1 LSYTFR
7 VVIEYLKIMKSLLLV
22 AAIFVT
28 TNTLAALPAPAEIP
42 KNGGCPSGY
51 SEKGNQCVPSASANF
66 AIVKSEN
73 CPEAYIVDGNYCV
86 ATAAARLAIKRG
98 AMSCP
103 AGFEPIGNYCVATN

>member
-1 LSYTFR
+1 M
-7 VVIEYLKIMKSLLLV
+7 IMKTLLFV
-22 AAIFVT
+22 AAVFVT

-51 SEKGNQCVPSASANF
+51 SEKGNQCVPSSLASF
-66 AIVKSEN
+66 AIVKSQE
-73 CPEAYIVDGNYCV
+73 CPEAYIADGNYCV
-86 ATAAARLAIKRG
+86 ATTSARLAIRRG

>member
-1 LSYTFR
+1 
-7 VVIEYLKIMKSLLLV
+7 MKLSLLIASILV
-22 AAIFVT
+22 TSNA
-28 TNTLAALPAPAEIP
+28 LAAVPAPAEIP

-51 SEKGNQCVPSASANF
+51 SEKGNQCVPIASANF

-73 CPEAYIVDGNYCV
+73 CPEAYVVDGNYCV
-86 ATAAARLAIKRG
+86 APAAARLAIRRG

>member
-1 LSYTFR
+1 
-7 VVIEYLKIMKSLLLV
+7 MKLSLLIASILV
-22 AAIFVT
+22 TSNA
-28 TNTLAALPAPAEIP
+28 LAAVPAPAEIP

-73 CPEAYIVDGNYCV
+73 CPEAYVVDGNYCV
-86 ATAAARLAIKRG
+86 ATAAARLAIRRG

-103 AGFEPIGNYCVATN
+103 AGFEPIGHYCVATN

>member
-1 LSYTFR
+1 MKLS
-7 VVIEYLKIMKSLLLV
+7 LLV
-22 AAIFVT
+22 AALFATSSVF
-28 TNTLAALPAPAEIP
+28 AALPVPAEIP
-42 KNGGCPSGY
+42 KNGGCPSEY

-66 AIVKSEN
+66 AIVKSEE

>member
-1 LSYTFR
+1 
-7 VVIEYLKIMKSLLLV
+7 MKLSLLATALLV
-22 AAIFVT
+22 TSNVF
-28 TNTLAALPAPAEIP
+28 AALPAPAEIP
-42 KNGGCPSGY
+42 KNGSCPSGY
-51 SEKGNQCVPSASANF
+51 SEKGAQCIPSTSASF

-73 CPEAYIVDGNYCV
+73 CPEAYIDDGNYCV

>member
-1 LSYTFR
+1 
-7 VVIEYLKIMKSLLLV
+7 MKSLLLV
-22 AAIFVT
+22 AAVFVT

-42 KNGGCPSGY
+42 KNGSCPSGY
-51 SEKGNQCVPSASANF
+51 SEKGAQCIPSASANF

-73 CPEAYIVDGNYCV
+73 CPEAYIDDGNYCV
-86 ATAAARLAIKRG
+86 ATAEARLAIKRG